1 MKFPTGRKITVDYV
15 LLLVLIVLFF
25 FLRERVLFGTFMV
38 VAEILCEIKV
48 VCVEVGVD
56 VKGLENYLV
65 Q

>member
-1 MKFPTGRKITVDYV
+1 MKFPTGQQITVDYV

-25 FLRERVLFGTFMV
+25 FFFLRVLFGSFMI
-38 VAEILCEIKV
+38 VAEILCEIRV

>member
-1 MKFPTGRKITVDYV
+1 MKFPTGQKITVDYV

>member
-25 FLRERVLFGTFMV
+25 ERERVLFGTFMV